1 MKDTTKE
8 YSLLYPHVPFLQWP
22 TGQTVSMA
30 GFGTYRVKLGDI
42 SHAFSMMKAITSGI
56 NLIDTSTNYSLGASE
71 ELIGSVL
78 KMVESQVK
86 RSDLVIITKIGY
98 LQGPLLN
105 EAKQREVFGNPIP
118 DMVKLSDDL
127 YHCIHPEFLKE
138 QLRLSLERMSTH
150 YVDGL
155 LLHNPEYFFK
165 DPRLSKEVSLQDK
178 RDLFYARIKMAFECM
193 EEMVNK
199 GLIKYYGIS
208 SNSFPFATDH
218 PEFCSAERC
227 LAIAKSIKKDHHFS
241 VIQFPFNLVE
251 PEAATELNQDDEGL
265 TLIEFA
271 EENNLVAL
279 VNRPLNG
286 IRHGQII
293 RLSDAN
299 DVKLP
304 NIEVL
309 KNEIERISHAAF
321 SFTENINLLGVED
334 EEIKNTLISYI
345 TAINSLQV
353 TWNTYK
359 SIDDWGKERDVI
371 LGKMAFS
378 LTAINQLGNERVLDW
393 VLEMAKLTTKIV
405 NMIGSYYATLANA
418 DFKRNEYIRT
428 VIEKAFPKGFTGI
441 PLSQAA
447 FNAMRSVSG
456 ISSVLI
462 GARSTEYV
470 DDVLLALKQPVP
482 QYDRADWLGMKLH

>member
-8 YSLLYPHVPFLQWP
+8 YSALYPNVPYKQWP
-22 TGQTVSMA
+22 SGQTVSMA
-30 GFGTYRVKLGDI
+30 GFGTYRVKLGDM

-56 NLIDTSTNYSLGASE
+56 NLIDTSTNYALGASE
-71 ELIGSVL
+71 SLIGNVL
-78 KMVESQVK
+78 KMVESQVR

-105 EAKQREVFGNPIP
+105 EAKQREVFGNPFH

-127 YHCIHPEFLKE
+127 FHCIHPEFLKE
-138 QLRLSLERMSTH
+138 QLKQSLERMSTH

-165 DPRLSKEVSLQDK
+165 DPRLSKDVPLEAK
-178 RDLFYARIKMAFECM
+178 RDLFYSRIKLAFECM
-193 EEMVNK
+193 EDMVDK
-199 GLIKYYGIS
+199 GLIRYYGIS
-208 SNSFPFATDH
+208 SNSFPFSTEH

-227 LAIAKSIKKDHHFS
+227 LAIARSIKPDHHFS

-293 RLSDAN
+293 RLSDRN
-299 DVKLP
+299 DMKLP
-304 NIEVL
+304 NLSEL
-309 KNEIERISHAAF
+309 KLEIEKVSHAAY
-321 SFTENINLLGVED
+321 SFTENIDALGIQDQEVR
-334 EEIKNTLISYI
+334 NTLITYI
-345 TAINSLQV
+345 TSINALQV
-353 TWNTYK
+353 TWNSFK
-359 SIDDWGKERDVI
+359 SIEEWGKERDAI

-393 VLEMAKLTTKIV
+393 VLEVAKLTTKIV

-447 FNAMRSVSG
+447 FNATRSVAG

-462 GARSTEYV
+462 GARTTEYV
-470 DDVLLALKQPVP
+470 DDVLTALKRPVP

>member
-1 MKDTTKE
+1 
-8 YSLLYPHVPFLQWP
+8 
-22 TGQTVSMA
+22 
-30 GFGTYRVKLGDI
+30 
-42 SHAFSMMKAITSGI
+42 
-56 NLIDTSTNYSLGASE
+56 
-71 ELIGSVL
+71 
-78 KMVESQVK
+78 
-86 RSDLVIITKIGY
+86 
-98 LQGPLLN
+98 
-105 EAKQREVFGNPIP
+105 
-118 DMVKLSDDL
+118 
-127 YHCIHPEFLKE
+127 
-138 QLRLSLERMSTH
+138 
-150 YVDGL
+150 
-155 LLHNPEYFFK
+155 
-165 DPRLSKEVSLQDK
+165 
-178 RDLFYARIKMAFECM
+178 
-193 EEMVNK
+193 
-199 GLIKYYGIS
+199 
-208 SNSFPFATDH
+208 
-218 PEFCSAERC
+218 
-227 LAIAKSIKKDHHFS
+227 
-241 VIQFPFNLVE
+241 
-251 PEAATELNQDDEGL
+251 
-265 TLIEFA
+265 
-271 EENNLVAL
+271 VAL

>member
-8 YSLLYPHVPFLQWP
+8 YSSAFPNVPYMNWP
-22 TGQTVSMA
+22 SGQTVSMA
-30 GFGTYRVKLGDI
+30 GFGTYRVKLGDMG
-42 SHAFSMMKAITSGI
+42 HAFSLMKAITSGI
-56 NLIDTSTNYSLGASE
+56 NLIDTSTNYALGASE
-71 ELIGSVL
+71 SLIGNVL
-78 KMVESQVK
+78 KTVESQVK

-105 EAKQREVFGNPIP
+105 EARQREVFGNPIP
-118 DMVKLSDDL
+118 DMVKISDDL
-127 YHCIHPEFLKE
+127 YHCMHPDFLKE
-138 QLRLSLERMSTH
+138 QLRLSLERMSID

-165 DPRLSKEVSLQDK
+165 DPRLSNEVSLQDK

-193 EEMVNK
+193 EDMVNK

-227 LAIAKSIKKDHHFS
+227 LEIAKSIKKDHHFS

-304 NIEVL
+304 NIEEL
-309 KNEIERISHAAF
+309 KSEIERISHASF
-321 SFTENINLLGVED
+321 SFTENINLLGVEE
-334 EEIKNTLISYI
+334 EEIKKTLISYI
-345 TAINSLQV
+345 TSINALQV

-359 SIDDWGKERDVI
+359 SIDDWGKERDAI
-371 LGKMAFS
+371 LGKMAYA
-378 LTAINQLGNERVLDW
+378 LTGINQLGNEKVLDW
-393 VLEMAKLTTKIV
+393 VLQVASLTSKIM
-405 NMIGSYYATLANA
+405 NMIGTYYATIANA
-418 DFKRNEYIRT
+418 DYRRNEYVRS
-428 VIEKAFPKGFTGI
+428 VVNKAFSGGFKGL
-441 PLSQAA
+441 PLSQTAI
-447 FNAMRSVSG
+447 NASRSVAG

-462 GARSTEYV
+462 GARTPEYV
-470 DDVLLALKQPVP
+470 DDVLEAMKHKVP
-482 QYDRADWLGMKLH
+482 YYDRADWLGMKLH